1 MSIDV
6 LQTCSIGFWVAAGI
20 FFLTAVARFF
30 LMDIPKLYGEISGRT
45 AKKAI
50 EQIRKHNAE
59 ALTGDITGVH
69 TGSGVRTEKFST
81 ATLAPE
87 ATAGATTVL
96 AEAGATTMLAEAG
109 ATTVLAE
116 AGATTMLAEA
126 GATTMLAEAGATTM
140 LTEPEHPQAAENDR
154 QPLEAMDDFVLENEL
169 SYAESVEI
177 IE

>member
-20 FFLTAVARFF
+20 FFLIAVALFF

-45 AKKAI
+45 ARKAI
-50 EQIRKHNAE
+50 EQIRKHNEE
-59 ALTGDITGVH
+59 ALTGDIAGVH

-81 ATLAPE
+81 ATLPPE
-87 ATAGATTVL
+87 AAAGATTVL
-96 AEAGATTMLAEAG
+96 AEAGATTVLAEAGTTTVLAEAG

-116 AGATTMLAEA
+116 AGV
-126 GATTMLAEAGATTM
+126 TTM
-140 LTEPEHPQAAENDR
+140 LTEPERSQTVENRRQSLTDR
-154 QPLEAMDDFVLENEL
+154 DEFVLEQEL
-169 SYAESVEI
+169 SYAESAEI

>member
-6 LQTCSIGFWVAAGI
+6 LQACSIGFWVAAGI
-20 FFLTAVARFF
+20 FFLTAVALFF

-45 AKKAI
+45 ARKAI

-59 ALTGDITGVH
+59 ALTGDIAGAH

-87 ATAGATTVL
+87 TVAGATTVL
-96 AEAGATTMLAEAG
+96 AEAGATTI
-109 ATTVLAE
+109 
-116 AGATTMLAEA
+116 
-126 GATTMLAEAGATTM
+126 
-140 LTEPEHPQAAENDR
+140 LTEREHPQAAENDR
-154 QPLEAMDDFVLENEL
+154 QSLEAMDDFVLENEL

>member
-20 FFLTAVARFF
+20 FFLTAVALFF

-45 AKKAI
+45 ARKAI

-59 ALTGDITGVH
+59 ALTGDIASSH

-87 ATAGATTVL
+87 TVAGATTVL
-96 AEAGATTMLAEAG
+96 AEAGATTML
-109 ATTVLAE
+109 
-116 AGATTMLAEA
+116 
-126 GATTMLAEAGATTM
+126 
-140 LTEPEHPQAAENDR
+140 TEPEHLQSAENDR
-154 QPLEAMDDFVLENEL
+154 QPPEAMDDFVLENEL
-169 SYAESVEI
+169 SYAESAEV

>member
-6 LQTCSIGFWVAAGI
+6 LQTCSIGFWVAAGV
-20 FFLTAVARFF
+20 FFLTAVALFF

-59 ALTGDITGVH
+59 ALTGDIAGVH

-87 ATAGATTVL
+87 T
-96 AEAGATTMLAEAG
+96 EAG

-116 AGATTMLAEA
+116 AGATTVLAES
-126 GATTMLAEAGATTM
+126 GVTTVLAEAGATTM
-140 LTEPEHPQAAENDR
+140 LTEPEHPQAAGNDR
-154 QPLEAMDDFVLENEL
+154 QTPEAVDDFVLENEL

>member
-6 LQTCSIGFWVAAGI
+6 LQACSIGFWVAAGI
-20 FFLTAVARFF
+20 FFLTAVALFF

-45 AKKAI
+45 ARKAI

-59 ALTGDITGVH
+59 ALTGDIAGAH

-87 ATAGATTVL
+87 AAAGATTVL

-116 AGATTMLAEA
+116 TGATAV
-126 GATTMLAEAGATTM
+126 LAEAGATTM
-140 LTEPEHPQAAENDR
+140 LTEQEHPQAAGNDR
-154 QPLEAMDDFVLENEL
+154 QSPEAMDDFVLENEL

>member
-6 LQTCSIGFWVAAGI
+6 LQACSIGFWVAAGI
-20 FFLTAVARFF
+20 FFLTAVALFF

-45 AKKAI
+45 ARKAI

-59 ALTGDITGVH
+59 ALTGDIAGAH

-87 ATAGATTVL
+87 AAAGATTVL
-96 AEAGATTMLAEAG
+96 TEAG

-116 AGATTMLAEA
+116 TGATTVLAES
-126 GATTMLAEAGATTM
+126 GVTTM
-140 LTEPEHPQAAENDR
+140 LTEPEHPQAAGNDR
-154 QPLEAMDDFVLENEL
+154 QTPEAMDDFVLEKEL

>member
-20 FFLTAVARFF
+20 FFLTAVALFF

-45 AKKAI
+45 ARKAI

-59 ALTGDITGVH
+59 ALTGDIASSH

-87 ATAGATTVL
+87 TVAGATTVL
-96 AEAGATTMLAEAG
+96 AEAGATTML
-109 ATTVLAE
+109 
-116 AGATTMLAEA
+116 
-126 GATTMLAEAGATTM
+126 
-140 LTEPEHPQAAENDR
+140 TEPEHLQSAENDR
-154 QPLEAMDDFVLENEL
+154 QPPEAMDDFVLENKL

>member
-6 LQTCSIGFWVAAGI
+6 LQACSIGFWVAAGI
-20 FFLTAVARFF
+20 FFLTAVALFF

-45 AKKAI
+45 ARKAI

-59 ALTGDITGVH
+59 ALTGDIAGAH

-87 ATAGATTVL
+87 T
-96 AEAGATTMLAEAG
+96 EAG
-109 ATTVLAE
+109 ATTV
-116 AGATTMLAEA
+116 
-126 GATTMLAEAGATTM
+126 LAEAGATTM

-154 QPLEAMDDFVLENEL
+154 QTPEAMDEFVLEKEL
-169 SYAESVEI
+169 SYAESAEI

>member
-20 FFLTAVARFF
+20 FFLTAVALFF

-45 AKKAI
+45 ARKAI

-59 ALTGDITGVH
+59 ALTGDIAGAH

-87 ATAGATTVL
+87 TVAGATTVL
-96 AEAGATTMLAEAG
+96 AEAGATTVLAETG

-116 AGATTMLAEA
+116 SGV
-126 GATTMLAEAGATTM
+126 TTM

-154 QPLEAMDDFVLENEL
+154 QSPEAMDDFVLENEL

>member
-20 FFLTAVARFF
+20 FFLTAVALFF

-45 AKKAI
+45 ARKAI
-50 EQIRKHNAE
+50 EQIRKHNEE
-59 ALTGDITGVH
+59 ALTGDIAGVH

-87 ATAGATTVL
+87 TAMGATTVL

-116 AGATTMLAEA
+116 AGATTVLAEV
-126 GATTMLAEAGATTM
+126 GATTI
-140 LTEPEHPQAAENDR
+140 LTEPEHPQTAENDR
-154 QPLEAMDDFVLENEL
+154 QTPEAVDDFVLENEL

>member
-20 FFLTAVARFF
+20 FFLTAVALFF

-45 AKKAI
+45 ARKAI

-59 ALTGDITGVH
+59 ALTGDIAGVH

-87 ATAGATTVL
+87 TETGATTVLAEVGATTVL
-96 AEAGATTMLAEAG
+96 AEAGATTVLAETG

-116 AGATTMLAEA
+116 TGV
-126 GATTMLAEAGATTM
+126 TTM
-140 LTEPEHPQAAENDR
+140 LTELEHPQAAGNDR
-154 QPLEAMDDFVLENEL
+154 QTPEAVDDFVLENEL

>member
-20 FFLTAVARFF
+20 FFLTAVALFF
-30 LMDIPKLYGEISGRT
+30 LMDIPKVYGEISGRT
-45 AKKAI
+45 ARKAI

-59 ALTGDITGVH
+59 ALTGDIAGTH

-87 ATAGATTVL
+87 A
-96 AEAGATTMLAEAG
+96 
-109 ATTVLAE
+109 
-116 AGATTMLAEA
+116 
-126 GATTMLAEAGATTM
+126 
-140 LTEPEHPQAAENDR
+140 
-154 QPLEAMDDFVLENEL
+154 MDAFVLENEL

>member
-20 FFLTAVARFF
+20 FFLTAVALFF
-30 LMDIPKLYGEISGRT
+30 LMDISKLYGEISGRT
-45 AKKAI
+45 ARKAI

-59 ALTGDITGVH
+59 ALTGDIAGVH
-69 TGSGVRTEKFST
+69 TGNGVRTEKLST

-87 ATAGATTVL
+87 TAAGATTVL
-96 AEAGATTMLAEAG
+96 AEAGATTVLTEAGTTTVLAEAG

-116 AGATTMLAEA
+116 AGV
-126 GATTMLAEAGATTM
+126 TTM
-140 LTEPEHPQAAENDR
+140 LTEPERSQTVENRRQSLTDR
-154 QPLEAMDDFVLENEL
+154 DEFILEQEL
-169 SYAESVEI
+169 SYAESAEI

>member
-20 FFLTAVARFF
+20 FFLTAVALFF

-45 AKKAI
+45 ARKAI

-59 ALTGDITGVH
+59 TLTGDIASSH

-87 ATAGATTVL
+87 TVAGATTVL
-96 AEAGATTMLAEAG
+96 AEAGATTML
-109 ATTVLAE
+109 
-116 AGATTMLAEA
+116 
-126 GATTMLAEAGATTM
+126 
-140 LTEPEHPQAAENDR
+140 TEPEHLQSAENDR
-154 QPLEAMDDFVLENEL
+154 QPPEAMDDFVLENEL

>member
-6 LQTCSIGFWVAAGI
+6 LQACSIGFWVAAGI
-20 FFLTAVARFF
+20 FFLTAVALFF

-45 AKKAI
+45 ARKAI

-59 ALTGDITGVH
+59 ALTGDIASSH

-87 ATAGATTVL
+87 TVAGATTVL
-96 AEAGATTMLAEAG
+96 AEAGATTML
-109 ATTVLAE
+109 
-116 AGATTMLAEA
+116 
-126 GATTMLAEAGATTM
+126 
-140 LTEPEHPQAAENDR
+140 TEPEHLQSAENDR
-154 QPLEAMDDFVLENEL
+154 QPPEAMDDFVLENEL

>member
-6 LQTCSIGFWVAAGI
+6 LQACSIGFWVAAGI
-20 FFLTAVARFF
+20 FFLTAVALFF
-30 LMDIPKLYGEISGRT
+30 LMDIQKLYGEISGRT
-45 AKKAI
+45 ARKAI

-59 ALTGDITGVH
+59 ALTGDIAGAH

-87 ATAGATTVL
+87 TVAGATTVL
-96 AEAGATTMLAEAG
+96 AEAGATTVLTEAG

-116 AGATTMLAEA
+116 T
-126 GATTMLAEAGATTM
+126 GATTM

-154 QPLEAMDDFVLENEL
+154 QSPEAMDDFVLENEL

>member
-6 LQTCSIGFWVAAGI
+6 LQACSIGFWVAAGI
-20 FFLTAVARFF
+20 FFLTAVALFF

-59 ALTGDITGVH
+59 ASTGDITGVH

-87 ATAGATTVL
+87 AETGATTVL
-96 AEAGATTMLAEAG
+96 AETGATTVLAEAG

-116 AGATTMLAEA
+116 AGATTVLAEA
-126 GATTMLAEAGATTM
+126 GATTVLAEAGATTM

-154 QPLEAMDDFVLENEL
+154 QPPEAMDDFVLENEL

-177 IE
+177 IA

>member
-20 FFLTAVARFF
+20 FFLTAVALFF
-30 LMDIPKLYGEISGRT
+30 LMDISKLYGEISGRT
-45 AKKAI
+45 ARKAI

-59 ALTGDITGVH
+59 ALTGDIASSH

-87 ATAGATTVL
+87 TVAGATTVL
-96 AEAGATTMLAEAG
+96 AEAGATTML
-109 ATTVLAE
+109 
-116 AGATTMLAEA
+116 
-126 GATTMLAEAGATTM
+126 
-140 LTEPEHPQAAENDR
+140 TEPEHLQSAENDR
-154 QPLEAMDDFVLENEL
+154 QPPEAMDDFVLENEL

>member
-20 FFLTAVARFF
+20 FFLTAVALFF
-30 LMDIPKLYGEISGRT
+30 LMDISKLYGEISGRT
-45 AKKAI
+45 ARKAI

-59 ALTGDITGVH
+59 ALTGDIAGVH
-69 TGSGVRTEKFST
+69 TGNGVRTEKLST

-87 ATAGATTVL
+87 TAAGATTVL
-96 AEAGATTMLAEAG
+96 AEAGATTVLAEAGTTTVLAEAG

-116 AGATTMLAEA
+116 AGV
-126 GATTMLAEAGATTM
+126 TTM
-140 LTEPEHPQAAENDR
+140 LTEPERSQTVENRRQSLTDR
-154 QPLEAMDDFVLENEL
+154 DEFVLEQEL
-169 SYAESVEI
+169 SYAESAEI

>member
-20 FFLTAVARFF
+20 FFLTAVALFF

-45 AKKAI
+45 ARKAI

-59 ALTGDITGVH
+59 ALTGDIASSH

-87 ATAGATTVL
+87 TVAGATTVL
-96 AEAGATTMLAEAG
+96 AEAGATTML
-109 ATTVLAE
+109 
-116 AGATTMLAEA
+116 
-126 GATTMLAEAGATTM
+126 
-140 LTEPEHPQAAENDR
+140 TEPEHLQSAENAR
-154 QPLEAMDDFVLENEL
+154 QPPEAMDDFVLENEL

>member
-6 LQTCSIGFWVAAGI
+6 LQACSIGFWVAAGI
-20 FFLTAVARFF
+20 FFLTAVALFF

-45 AKKAI
+45 ARKAI

-59 ALTGDITGVH
+59 ALTGDIAGAH

-87 ATAGATTVL
+87 TVAGATTVL
-96 AEAGATTMLAEAG
+96 AEAGATTVLTEAGATTILAETG

-116 AGATTMLAEA
+116 SGV
-126 GATTMLAEAGATTM
+126 TTM

-154 QPLEAMDDFVLENEL
+154 QTPEAMDDFVLEKEL

>member
-20 FFLTAVARFF
+20 FFLTAVALFF

-45 AKKAI
+45 ARKAI

-59 ALTGDITGVH
+59 ALTGDIASSH
-69 TGSGVRTEKFST
+69 TGSGVRT
-81 ATLAPE
+81 
-87 ATAGATTVL
+87 
-96 AEAGATTMLAEAG
+96 
-109 ATTVLAE
+109 
-116 AGATTMLAEA
+116 
-126 GATTMLAEAGATTM
+126 
-140 LTEPEHPQAAENDR
+140 DR
-154 QPLEAMDDFVLENEL
+154 QPPEAMDDFVLENEL

>member
-20 FFLTAVARFF
+20 FFLTAVALFF

-45 AKKAI
+45 ARKAI

-59 ALTGDITGVH
+59 ALTGDIAGAH

-87 ATAGATTVL
+87 TVAGATTVL
-96 AEAGATTMLAEAG
+96 TEAG

-116 AGATTMLAEA
+116 TGATTVLTEA
-126 GATTMLAEAGATTM
+126 GATTI
-140 LTEPEHPQAAENDR
+140 LTEPEHLQAAGNDR
-154 QPLEAMDDFVLENEL
+154 QSPEAMDDFVLEKEL

>member
-20 FFLTAVARFF
+20 FFLTAVALFF

-45 AKKAI
+45 ARKAI

-59 ALTGDITGVH
+59 ALTGDIASSH

-81 ATLAPE
+81 ATLAPK
-87 ATAGATTVL
+87 TVAGATTV
-96 AEAGATTMLAEAG
+96 LAEAG

-116 AGATTMLAEA
+116 AGATTML
-126 GATTMLAEAGATTM
+126 
-140 LTEPEHPQAAENDR
+140 TEPEHLQTAENDR
-154 QPLEAMDDFVLENEL
+154 QPPEAMDDFVLENEL

>member
-6 LQTCSIGFWVAAGI
+6 LQTCSVGFWVAAGI
-20 FFLTAVARFF
+20 FFLTAIALFF

-45 AKKAI
+45 ARKAI

-59 ALTGDITGVH
+59 ALTGDIAGVH

-87 ATAGATTVL
+87 AAAGATTVL
-96 AEAGATTMLAEAG
+96 AEAGATTMLAETG
-109 ATTVLAE
+109 ATIVLAE
-116 AGATTMLAEA
+116 AGATTL
-126 GATTMLAEAGATTM
+126 
-140 LTEPEHPQAAENDR
+140 LTEPEHLQTAENDR
-154 QPLEAMDDFVLENEL
+154 QPPEAMDDFVLENEL

>member
-6 LQTCSIGFWVAAGI
+6 LQACSIGFWVAAGI
-20 FFLTAVARFF
+20 FFLTAVALFF

-45 AKKAI
+45 ARKAI

-59 ALTGDITGVH
+59 ALTGDIAGAH

-87 ATAGATTVL
+87 T
-96 AEAGATTMLAEAG
+96 
-109 ATTVLAE
+109 
-116 AGATTMLAEA
+116 
-126 GATTMLAEAGATTM
+126 
-140 LTEPEHPQAAENDR
+140 
-154 QPLEAMDDFVLENEL
+154 MDDFVLEKEL

>member
-20 FFLTAVARFF
+20 FFLTAVALFF

-45 AKKAI
+45 ARKAI

-59 ALTGDITGVH
+59 ALTGDIAGAH

-87 ATAGATTVL
+87 TVAGATTVLTEAGATTVL
-96 AEAGATTMLAEAG
+96 AETGATTVLTEAG

-116 AGATTMLAEA
+116 AGATTI
-126 GATTMLAEAGATTM
+126 
-140 LTEPEHPQAAENDR
+140 LTEPEHLQAAGNDR
-154 QPLEAMDDFVLENEL
+154 QSPEAMDDFVLEKEL

>member
-20 FFLTAVARFF
+20 FFLTAVALFF

-45 AKKAI
+45 ARKAI

-59 ALTGDITGVH
+59 ALTGDIASSH

-87 ATAGATTVL
+87 TVAGATTVL
-96 AEAGATTMLAEAG
+96 AEAGATT
-109 ATTVLAE
+109 VLAE
-116 AGATTMLAEA
+116 T
-126 GATTMLAEAGATTM
+126 GATTM
-140 LTEPEHPQAAENDR
+140 LTEPEHLQTAENDR
-154 QPLEAMDDFVLENEL
+154 QPPEAMDDFVLENEL

>member
-20 FFLTAVARFF
+20 FFLTAVALFF

-45 AKKAI
+45 ARKAI

-59 ALTGDITGVH
+59 ALTGDIASSH

-87 ATAGATTVL
+87 TGAGATPVLADAGATTV
-96 AEAGATTMLAEAG
+96 LAEAG

-116 AGATTMLAEA
+116 AGATTML
-126 GATTMLAEAGATTM
+126 
-140 LTEPEHPQAAENDR
+140 TEPEHLQTAENDR
-154 QPLEAMDDFVLENEL
+154 QPPEAMDDFVLENEL

>member
-6 LQTCSIGFWVAAGI
+6 LQACSIGFWVAAGI
-20 FFLTAVARFF
+20 FFLTAVVLFF

-45 AKKAI
+45 ARKAI

-59 ALTGDITGVH
+59 ALTGDIAGAH

-81 ATLAPE
+81 ATLVPE
-87 ATAGATTVL
+87 T
-96 AEAGATTMLAEAG
+96 
-109 ATTVLAE
+109 
-116 AGATTMLAEA
+116 
-126 GATTMLAEAGATTM
+126 
-140 LTEPEHPQAAENDR
+140 
-154 QPLEAMDDFVLENEL
+154 MDDFVLENEL

>member
-20 FFLTAVARFF
+20 FFLTAVALFF

-45 AKKAI
+45 ARKAI

-59 ALTGDITGVH
+59 ALTGDIASSH

-87 ATAGATTVL
+87 TV
-96 AEAGATTMLAEAG
+96 
-109 ATTVLAE
+109 
-116 AGATTMLAEA
+116 
-126 GATTMLAEAGATTM
+126 AGATTM
-140 LTEPEHPQAAENDR
+140 LTEPEHLQSAENDR
-154 QPLEAMDDFVLENEL
+154 QPPEAMDDFVLENEL

>member
-20 FFLTAVARFF
+20 FFLTAVALFF

-45 AKKAI
+45 ARKAI

-59 ALTGDITGVH
+59 ALTGDIASSH
-69 TGSGVRTEKFST
+69 TGCGVRTEKFST

-87 ATAGATTVL
+87 TVAGATTVL
-96 AEAGATTMLAEAG
+96 AEAGATTML
-109 ATTVLAE
+109 
-116 AGATTMLAEA
+116 
-126 GATTMLAEAGATTM
+126 
-140 LTEPEHPQAAENDR
+140 TEPEHLQSAENDR
-154 QPLEAMDDFVLENEL
+154 QPPEAMDDFVLENEL

>member
-6 LQTCSIGFWVAAGI
+6 LQACSIGFWVAAGI
-20 FFLTAVARFF
+20 FFLTAVALFF

-45 AKKAI
+45 ARKAI

-59 ALTGDITGVH
+59 ALTGDIAGAH

-87 ATAGATTVL
+87 TAMGATTVL
-96 AEAGATTMLAEAG
+96 AEAGATTVLTEAGATTVLTEAG

-116 AGATTMLAEA
+116 AGATTI
-126 GATTMLAEAGATTM
+126 
-140 LTEPEHPQAAENDR
+140 LTEPEHLQAAGNDR
-154 QPLEAMDDFVLENEL
+154 QTLEAVDDFVLEKEL

>member
-20 FFLTAVARFF
+20 VFLTAVALLF
-30 LMDIPKLYGEISGRT
+30 LLDIPKLYGEISGRQ
-45 AKKAI
+45 ARKAI

-59 ALTGDITGVH
+59 ALTGDIASSH
-69 TGSGVRTEKFST
+69 TGSGVRTEKCST

-87 ATAGATTVL
+87 TVAGATTVL
-96 AEAGATTMLAEAG
+96 AEAGATTML
-109 ATTVLAE
+109 
-116 AGATTMLAEA
+116 
-126 GATTMLAEAGATTM
+126 
-140 LTEPEHPQAAENDR
+140 TEPEHLQSAENDR
-154 QPLEAMDDFVLENEL
+154 QPPEAMDDFVLENEL